1 MANIPYRAVM
11 ALIEALADGS
21 LYTTDV
27 ARADALEVAPDNAS
41 LFWKCVVAR
50 PYTLDNY
57 NFCREKFGLNPAT
70 TLPPFPFEP
79 GKPGP
84 GEILDADLA
93 QELSTLDTE

>member
-50 PYTLDNY
+50 PKRSQRTDAPSSSYT
-57 NFCREKFGLNPAT
+57 PARSGKKYT
-70 TLPPFPFEP
+70 ILP
-79 GKPGP
+79 G
-84 GEILDADLA
+84 
-93 QELSTLDTE
+93 S